1 MHSAHPNTGMGARSG
16 RKLGAGE
23 AELLNNY
30 PDLRAEDLVNAWGYY
45 RVHRADIDQQI
56 AENEE
61 A

>member
-1 MHSAHPNTGMGARSG
+1 MATLS
-16 RKLGAGE
+16 E

-30 PDLRAEDLVNAWGYY
+30 PNLRAEDLVNAWGYY
-45 RVHRADIDQQI
+45 RLHRHEIDQEI

>member
-1 MHSAHPNTGMGARSG
+1 MQKVVGAMATLS
-16 RKLGAGE
+16 E

-30 PDLRAEDLVNAWGYY
+30 PNLRAEDLVNAWGYY
-45 RVHRADIDQQI
+45 RLHRHEIDQEI